1 MKGTGAAA
9 DICMRS
15 PMMPIML
22 LIDGHWM
29 SALEENAHSLRSG
42 TLVLIGG
49 AVSNACMGGPG

>member
-1 MKGTGAAA
+1 
-9 DICMRS
+9 
-15 PMMPIML
+15 MPIML